1 MAAARRQ
8 TARGL
13 AVLPLLLMG
22 ALHFGVPPL
31 RGTFELEPR
40 LMWVWYGMALG
51 LGFVLFRRSR
61 VVKDHEYNR
70 AQAMRSVRHVYKAE
84 AEGVWDSNVVLDGTL
99 ADAGPATMN
108 RSVGALAPEIGERE
122 LEGED
127 KVEVTVLTSARHIV
141 AASGRA
147 APGAGVEAAE
157 VDRTLGAE
165 VKQSPMDRLLD
176 TVWGL
181 FGRDTRAEREA
192 LRQARMQA
200 RSSAAPVIAQRPVA
214 PIRTSTSSD
223 NEEVQLTSMSDSG
236 GVETVLDGRGAE
248 RVEFNDTAFTAPAPP
263 MTLEEMAGFQPAN
276 RPSTSGPHCRGCGGS
291 APQGTAYC
299 PHCGLD
305 L

>member
-1 MAAARRQ
+1 MAGTRRQ

-22 ALHFGVPPL
+22 ALHMSVPPL

-40 LMWVWYGMALG
+40 LMGVWYVVALV
-51 LGFVLFRRSR
+51 LGWVLFRRSR

-70 AQAMRSVRHVYKAE
+70 TQAMRSVRHVYKAE
-84 AEGVWDSNVVLDGTL
+84 AEGIWDRNVVLDGTL
-99 ADAGPATMN
+99 PDAGPATMN
-108 RSVGALAPEIGERE
+108 RSVGALAPEVGERE
-122 LEGED
+122 LSNDD
-127 KVEVTVLTSARHIV
+127 KVDVTVLTSAPHIV

-147 APGAGVEAAE
+147 VPGVGVETTD

-165 VKQSPMDRLLD
+165 ARQSPMDRLLD
-176 TVWGL
+176 AVWGW
-181 FGRDTRAEREA
+181 FGRDTRSEREA
-192 LRQARMQA
+192 QRQARMQA

-214 PIRTSTSSD
+214 PIRTSSSVD
-223 NEEVQLTSMSDSG
+223 NDLVQMTSMSDSG

-248 RVEFNDTAFTAPAPP
+248 RAEDDGTDYTAPAPAV
-263 MTLEEMAGFQPAN
+263 TLEEMAGIKPLS
-276 RPSTSGPHCRGCGGS
+276 RPTATGLQCRGCGGS
-291 APQGTAYC
+291 APQGTDYC

>member
-1 MAAARRQ
+1 
-8 TARGL
+8 
-13 AVLPLLLMG
+13 
-22 ALHFGVPPL
+22 
-31 RGTFELEPR
+31 
-40 LMWVWYGMALG
+40 
-51 LGFVLFRRSR
+51 
-61 VVKDHEYNR
+61 
-70 AQAMRSVRHVYKAE
+70 
-84 AEGVWDSNVVLDGTL
+84 
-99 ADAGPATMN
+99 
-108 RSVGALAPEIGERE
+108 
-122 LEGED
+122 
-127 KVEVTVLTSARHIV
+127 
-141 AASGRA
+141 
-147 APGAGVEAAE
+147 
-157 VDRTLGAE
+157 
-165 VKQSPMDRLLD
+165 MDRLLD